1 MNPDL
6 KVRDFVY
13 SVAIAIVLIA
23 VAGGAGAFVMSF
35 KIRAAAAVLGA
46 LLCCLCAIVSRNP
59 RLFCLYG
66 LGFSLPFLFA
76 KTFGR
81 VINKGGGEVAFNID
95 VSDIFLFV
103 LCLFLA
109 RDIWSKRRR
118 WLLIPKASYFW
129 LTIMFFG
136 LVTAVIGPY
145 RTTAAQEVSRMAKM
159 LVLFIFLCQEL
170 NSPRRLVHWC
180 SALTSGLFVNAIVG
194 LIQAH
199 YRLTLGLADLGEPSA
214 AVTETLAA
222 TSLKGVEVWR
232 PGAFLV
238 HPNIFGIFLAVII
251 PLTIAGF
258 LLRSGRMM
266 RLWFLLSSILGM
278 AALVA
283 TESRS
288 AWISFSAALT
298 LFLGL
303 TLCHTK
309 LRRRSTAAALVVVI
323 LVIGVIAAEHQTI
336 LRRIL
341 DSQAEALEFRG
352 IFNEDAR
359 RMIADKPLWGFGL
372 NSYALN
378 LPLYSKYQY
387 GSWPPPVH
395 HIYYLWW
402 AETGLIGLLL
412 HLSMWGL
419 LIWKSIENLRVRDE
433 TMFAIN
439 AACLAGMLAFILDG
453 FVSFSLRI
461 TPTLKVFWALSA
473 MIMAIHYWRSRW
485 EAQSGVLITHAP
497 RATASPAPLPLTAPL
512 RS

>member
-6 KVRDFVY
+6 KVREFVY
-13 SVAIAIVLIA
+13 SLAIAILLVAL
-23 VAGGAGAFVMSF
+23 AGGVAALSLSF
-35 KIRAAAAVLGA
+35 SIRATAAVLGA
-46 LLCCLCAIVSRNP
+46 LFCLFCAIASRNP

-76 KTFGR
+76 KTFGP

-95 VSDIFLFV
+95 VSDIFLFI
-103 LCLFLA
+103 LCLFIA
-109 RDIWSKRRR
+109 KDIWSKRRH
-118 WLLIPKASYFW
+118 WLLVPKASYFW

-136 LVTAVIGPY
+136 LVTVVIGPY

-159 LVLFIFLCQEL
+159 LVLFIVLCQEL
-170 NSPRRLVHWC
+170 SSPRRIVHWC

-194 LIQAH
+194 LVQAH

-214 AVTETLAA
+214 DVTKTLAA
-222 TSLKGVEVWR
+222 TSLKGIEVWR

-238 HPNIFGIFLAVII
+238 HPNIFGIFLAVLI

-266 RLWFLLSSILGM
+266 RLWFLISSILGM

-288 AWISFSAALT
+288 AWISFCAALT

-303 TLCHTK
+303 TLCHRR
-309 LRRRSTAAALVVVI
+309 LRQRSTAATIAVI
-323 LVIGVIAAEHQTI
+323 VLVIGVVAVEHETI
-336 LRRIL
+336 LRRIV

-352 IFNEDAR
+352 VFNDDAKK
-359 RMIADKPLWGFGL
+359 MIADKPLWGFGL

-378 LPLYSKYQY
+378 VPLYSKYQY

-395 HIYYLWW
+395 QIYYMWW
-402 AETGLIGLLL
+402 AETGLIGLVL

-419 LIWKSIENLRVRDE
+419 LIWKGIGNLRVRDE
-433 TMFAIN
+433 TLFAVN
-439 AACLAGMLAFILDG
+439 AACLAGMLAFMLDG

-473 MIMAIHYWRSRW
+473 MIMAIHYWRFRW
-485 EAQSGVLITHAP
+485 EVPHKSFVMRTLPTPAFPDGLPLS
-497 RATASPAPLPLTAPL
+497 APLQ
-512 RS
+512 S